1 MYQTPI
7 KTKNTYT
14 GYSDPYKQFDKICEK
29 HNIKPRQNA
38 VLAYELL
45 LTFSPEMSGQ
55 INNRDFL
62 KRAKKW
68 LETEF
73 PSDAI
78 LSIDLHLDETTPH
91 IHAVVMPLIEKTVR
105 GKVQMRLSAKDYTGT
120 PELLRARQTRF
131 AEAMKP
137 LGLERGLKHS
147 GATHTDIA
155 TYHDRLNR
163 DLEAANNEI
172 ESIFSQIPEK
182 PSITDFFNIKKVIQ
196 KLQNAS
202 KAIAVLAQ
210 NAVKVGTLEKEVAK
224 LAEDNARLR
233 RSAITSDVFTN
244 QELKEL
250 VLQRE
255 KQHKATLEAQY
266 KAPTVEPAPEP
277 IKASYDV
284 PIEPGKH
291 SRHESDE
298 TLKK

>member
-1 MYQTPI
+1 
-7 KTKNTYT
+7 
-14 GYSDPYKQFDKICEK
+14 
-29 HNIKPRQNA
+29 
-38 VLAYELL
+38 
-45 LTFSPEMSGQ
+45 MSGQ

-182 PSITDFFNIKKVIQ
+182 PSITDF
-196 KLQNAS
+196 L
-202 KAIAVLAQ
+202 
-210 NAVKVGTLEKEVAK
+210 T
-224 LAEDNARLR
+224 
-233 RSAITSDVFTN
+233 
-244 QELKEL
+244 
-250 VLQRE
+250 
-255 KQHKATLEAQY
+255 
-266 KAPTVEPAPEP
+266 
-277 IKASYDV
+277 
-284 PIEPGKH
+284 
-291 SRHESDE
+291 
-298 TLKK
+298 

>member
-1 MYQTPI
+1 MGNYAILRHEKITTKAKLASVIGHNRRLFDVPNAD
-7 KTKNTYT
+7 KNKKNTYT

-182 PSITDFFNIKKVIQ
+182 PSITDFFNIK
-196 KLQNAS
+196 
-202 KAIAVLAQ
+202 
-210 NAVKVGTLEKEVAK
+210 
-224 LAEDNARLR
+224 R
-233 RSAITSDVFTN
+233 
-244 QELKEL
+244 
-250 VLQRE
+250 
-255 KQHKATLEAQY
+255 
-266 KAPTVEPAPEP
+266 
-277 IKASYDV
+277 
-284 PIEPGKH
+284 
-291 SRHESDE
+291 
-298 TLKK
+298 